1 MVSSASPSLPQP
13 PSLTWCRH
21 EAAETE
27 KLSWPVAAAGKIS
40 FFGKYFW
47 EELLC
52 LSIIYHSS
60 EEDEMLEDNDRVG
73 DIINC

>member
-27 KLSWPVAAAGKIS
+27 KLSWPAAAAGKIS
-40 FFGKYFW
+40 FLENYFW
-47 EELLC
+47 QELLC
-52 LSIIYHSS
+52 LSIIYHS
-60 EEDEMLEDNDRVG
+60 R
-73 DIINC
+73 

>member
-1 MVSSASPSLPQP
+1 MVSSASPGLPS
-13 PSLTWCRH
+13 PSLTWSCRQG
-21 EAAETE
+21 AAETE

-40 FFGKYFW
+40 FFEKYFW